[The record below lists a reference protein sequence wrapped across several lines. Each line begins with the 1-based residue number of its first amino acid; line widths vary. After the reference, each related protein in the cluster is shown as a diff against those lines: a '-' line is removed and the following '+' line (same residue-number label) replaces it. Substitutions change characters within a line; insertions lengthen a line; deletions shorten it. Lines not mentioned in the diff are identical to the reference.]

1 MKYSVKYI
9 IQQTIW
15 VLIGISTVV
24 LFTAAV
30 SKKQQLPCNNI
41 KVTIESGGDLLFLD
55 EKAIVQIA
63 STYGQ
68 LPKIPVGKLPL
79 RSIEKLLRTNPW
91 IKNAEIY
98 IDNQQV
104 LQIKITE
111 RTPIVRLFTIDGNS
125 CYADSSGYLLPLS
138 KTVTARVP
146 VVTNLPVIGKNMT
159 AVDSS
164 LYKGIISL
172 ANHVAADSFW
182 NAQVA
187 QINVTQ
193 AATIEVIPSFGNHII
208 ELGEPTDIPKKLKKL
223 QAFYTQIWI
232 KKGINTYAKLN
243 AAYNNQVIAI
253 QANNSIENIDTAKS
267 QAIVEQLTQPSF
279 NTVLVDTIAKARS
292 TAIKTVNLNPISPKT
307 NKETTKNN
315 LTIKEKKNTKPKNKT
330 LSIVEKKQPK
340 AVLSKKQVG
349 KTQKP

>member
-1 MKYSVKYI
+1 MKYPVKHI

-15 VLIGISTVV
+15 VLIGISTVI

-30 SKKQQLPCNNI
+30 SKKQQMPCNNI

-68 LPKIPVGKLPL
+68 LPKMPIGKLPL
-79 RSIEKLLRTNPW
+79 RSIENLLKNNPW

-98 IDNQQV
+98 VDNQQI

-111 RTPIVRLFTIDGNS
+111 RTPIIRLFTIDGHS
-125 CYADSSGYLLPLS
+125 CYADSSGFLLPLS
-138 KTVTARVP
+138 NTVTARVP
-146 VVTNLPVIGKNMT
+146 VATNLPAISKNMT
-159 AVDSS
+159 AADSS

-172 ANHVAADSFW
+172 ANNIAVDSFW

-187 QINVTQ
+187 QINVTA
-193 AATIEVIPSFGNHII
+193 AATIEVIPSFGNHTI
-208 ELGEPTDIPKKLKKL
+208 ELGEPTDFPKKLKKL
-223 QAFYTQIWI
+223 QAFYAQIWT

-253 QANNSIENIDTAKS
+253 QANNSSENIDTAKS
-267 QAIVEQLTQPSF
+267 QAIVQQLTQPSF
-279 NTVLVDTIAKARS
+279 NTAVVDTVTKVKS
-292 TAIKTVNLNPISPKT
+292 PEIKTDKLSPSLPKT
-307 NKETTKNN
+307 KKEIRKNN
-315 LTIKEKKNTKPKNKT
+315 LTIKEKKNTKQKNKT

-349 KTQKP
+349 KTKKP